1 METFSWRFYFVELSY
16 KFYHSITWVQNNFR
30 KRLLYDTFR
39 FNYLKNYWHSQMNEL
54 KVELY
59 RDRKNKKAKSLL
71 KLFDTYDETLTHDL
85 LLLWLER
92 CKRINNC
99 VFYQFYRRES
109 DFTETSVEREK
120 NLKDTI

>member
-1 METFSWRFYFVELSY
+1 
-16 KFYHSITWVQNNFR
+16 
-30 KRLLYDTFR
+30 
-39 FNYLKNYWHSQMNEL
+39 MNEL

-109 DFTETSVEREK
+109 DFTETTVEREK